1 VTGFREGFL
10 NCAVLKNGC
19 VGVVKSAFSYISN
32 FLKKASVLMSAMV
45 VSDGFCDFLF
55 VAVVYIPFFFYSAS
69 SSLPIICLESGQVI
83 AGYGV

>member
-1 VTGFREGFL
+1 
-10 NCAVLKNGC
+10 
-19 VGVVKSAFSYISN
+19 
-32 FLKKASVLMSAMV
+32 MSAMV